1 MNSKANR
8 FRLEIV
14 TIERHLFDDYVDM
27 VVVPAVDGVLGVL
40 PNHAPMISLLTY
52 GELVVRIYDKEDFSY
67 AIGGGVIQIL
77 SDHVVV
83 LADSAEHEGEI
94 DVQKAEE
101 ARERAE
107 KLIHQPTSDLDLA
120 VMRNTLKKSE
130 VRLSVARR
138 RKSNY
143 PPQLDN

>member
-52 GELVVRIYDKEDFSY
+52 GELVVRIYDKEDFTFLY
-67 AIGGGVIQIL
+67 ENFNL
-77 SDHVVV
+77 
-83 LADSAEHEGEI
+83 
-94 DVQKAEE
+94 
-101 ARERAE
+101 
-107 KLIHQPTSDLDLA
+107 
-120 VMRNTLKKSE
+120 
-130 VRLSVARR
+130 
-138 RKSNY
+138 
-143 PPQLDN
+143 

>member
-52 GELVVRIYDKEDFSY
+52 GELVVRIYNKEDFSY

-83 LADSAEHEGEI
+83 LADSAEHEDEI
-94 DVQKAEE
+94 DLQKAEE

-107 KLIHQPTSDLDLA
+107 KSIHQPAADHDLVA
-120 VMRNTLKKSE
+120 IRNTLKKSE

-138 RKSNY
+138 RSINQNQS
-143 PPQLDN
+143 PIR